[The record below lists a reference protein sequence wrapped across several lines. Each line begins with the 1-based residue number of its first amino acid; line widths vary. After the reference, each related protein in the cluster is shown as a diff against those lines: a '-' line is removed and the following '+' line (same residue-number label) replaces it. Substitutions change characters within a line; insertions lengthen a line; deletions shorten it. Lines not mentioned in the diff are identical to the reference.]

1 MPRDAPVTIQ
11 LRVKSEPVAEL
22 QAEGFAQ
29 VYRMSG
35 GMMEWGQQQLPLV
48 K

>member
-1 MPRDAPVTIQ
+1 MGQHSGAVGKK
-11 LRVKSEPVAEL
+11 LG
-22 QAEGFAQ
+22 QAGYSR

-48 K
+48 KKG

>member
-1 MPRDAPVTIQ
+1 M
-11 LRVKSEPVAEL
+11 AEYTL
-22 QAEGFAQ
+22 ERMAAGYGR